1 VSSDRKLSLKEDF
14 GDIKLSDEDAAS
26 FFVARQIVQEIRNF
40 GANQTTML
48 KVIELLALELED
60 RNKMLA
66 VVGAV
71 KSRHGV
77 SDLPGSSILE
87 K

>member
-1 VSSDRKLSLKEDF
+1 MSSDRKLSLKEDF

>member
-1 VSSDRKLSLKEDF
+1 MSDSKRLSLKDEL
-14 GDIKLSDEDAAS
+14 GDAKLSNEDAAS
-26 FFVARQIVQEIRNF
+26 FFIARQIVQEIRNF
-40 GANQTTML
+40 GANQATML

-66 VVGAV
+66 IVGAA
-71 KSRHGV
+71 KLGYGTLGLSE
-77 SDLPGSSILE
+77 SSILE